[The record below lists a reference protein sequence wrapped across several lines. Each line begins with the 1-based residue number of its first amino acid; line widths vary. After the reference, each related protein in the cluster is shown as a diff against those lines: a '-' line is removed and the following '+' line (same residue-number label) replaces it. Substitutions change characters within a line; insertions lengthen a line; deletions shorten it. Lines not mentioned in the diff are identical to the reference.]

1 MELTITISEEDVSKM
16 CTEKV
21 VRIISDHVGS
31 FGYNS
36 IIRDKVYKA
45 LSDKADEIIASS
57 LADVDAIKEK
67 VRSEIERRIRMN
79 ITRSL
84 AKTGES

>member
-1 MELTITISEEDVSKM
+1 MELTITISEEDVSKL

-21 VRIISDHVGS
+21 VRIIADHVGS

-36 IIRDKVYKA
+36 TIRDKVYKA
-45 LSDKADEIIASS
+45 LSDKTDEIIASS

-67 VRSEIERRIRMN
+67 VRSEIERRIRLN